1 MVGDPVGDFII
12 RLKNAGMARKDTV
25 VAPYSQLK
33 FAVANKLQQRGF
45 IKSVS
50 KRGKKARK
58 TIEVELLYT
67 KEGNPRID
75 GVARVSKPGRRVY
88 QGVSKIYPVQHGRGA
103 LILSTPKGILT
114 GEEARKEHVGGE
126 ALFKI
131 W

>member
-12 RLKNAGMARKDTV
+12 QLKNAGMARKDC
-25 VAPYSQLK
+25 VAIPYSQLK
-33 FAVANKLQQRGF
+33 FAIANKLQQRGF

-58 TIEVELLYT
+58 MIEVELLYT
-67 KEGNPRID
+67 KEGDPRID
-75 GVARVSKPGRRVY
+75 GVDRVSKPGRRVY
-88 QGVSKIYPVQHGRGA
+88 EGVSQIYPVRHGRGA

-126 ALFKI
+126 VLFKV

>member
-1 MVGDPVGDFII
+1 MIGDPVGDFII
-12 RLKNAGMARKDTV
+12 QLKNAGMARKDCV
-25 VAPYSQLK
+25 SIPYSQLK
-33 FAVANKLQQRGF
+33 FAVANKLQQKGF

-58 TIEVELLYT
+58 MIEVELLYT
-67 KEGNPRID
+67 KEGSPRIG
-75 GVARVSKPGRRVY
+75 GVTRVSKPGRRVY
-88 QGVSKIYPVQHGRGA
+88 EGVSKIYPVQYGRGA

>member
-12 RLKNAGMARKDTV
+12 QLKNAGMAHKDRV

-33 FAVANKLQQRGF
+33 FAIANKLQQRGF

-58 TIEVELLYT
+58 MIEVELLYT

-88 QGVSKIYPVQHGRGA
+88 EGVSRMYPVQQGRGA

-126 ALFKI
+126 VLFKV